1 MNKDNIVDVHKFV
14 FLAHSIKSKQ
24 EIFNEDKI
32 MLEVEYVAPL
42 EKSVVERMTSGEMS
56 LKEFLGIEKFMN
68 V

>member
-1 MNKDNIVDVHKFV
+1 M
-14 FLAHSIKSKQ
+14 IKSKQ

-56 LKEFLGIEKFMN
+56 LKEFLGIEKLVN